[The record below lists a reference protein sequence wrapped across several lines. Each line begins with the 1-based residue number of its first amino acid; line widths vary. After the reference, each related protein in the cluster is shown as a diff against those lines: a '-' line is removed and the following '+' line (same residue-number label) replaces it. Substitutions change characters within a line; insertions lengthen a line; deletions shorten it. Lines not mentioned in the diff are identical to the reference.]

1 MWEMDMAT
9 LFLILA
15 LETTITVEVFE
26 EVLLIETFTI
36 TFFTVFTKV
45 ISLIKIKMIWKEV
58 N

>member
-1 MWEMDMAT
+1 MAT

-26 EVLLIETFTI
+26 EVLFIETFTI
-36 TFFTVFTKV
+36 IFFTVFTKV